1 MDPEHASIAG
11 RLFFSQVEKNQKT
24 QRRGEKLYGEDGRAA
39 AERQNSLRSDTA
51 APRRRN
57 FAAASPAFLRASPSG
72 RKRRAEARS
81 QNDLRESVEGFEGRR
96 GLGGA
101 NYFAPY
107 AFGVGRKCFL
117 KIIVISAAR
126 TREVRNDSH
135 LLWALTDASKGLI
148 GRRGQKPRLPEGNK
162 EGGGSEYRPA
172 AFWGDISIER
182 M

>member
-1 MDPEHASIAG
+1 MRSFRRPKRTKRPRGA
-11 RLFFSQVEKNQKT
+11 EKSF
-24 QRRGEKLYGEDGRAA
+24 YGEDDRAA

-57 FAAASPAFLRASPSG
+57 FAAASPAFLRAPPSG

-172 AFWGDISIER
+172 AFLGDISIER